1 MQLSKLNNNIS
12 WAFKYRFKSERNYLP
27 ENGKTILVID
37 DEELLIKICE
47 MMLKRLGHYV
57 FKAYSGS
64 DGIKIFEANKNK
76 IDLIISD
83 MNMPEMNGQEVIDRL
98 RKIDR
103 NVKVLLSSGALSDS
117 DEKDVISEAMSLE
130 NVKKFTSEGNV
141 VKTIYVPNRL
151 LNFVVK

>member
-12 WAFKYRFKSERNYLP
+12 GAFKYRSKSERDYLP

-47 MMLKRLGHYV
+47 MMLKRLGHKV
-57 FKAYSGS
+57 FKAHSGS
-64 DGIKIFEANKNK
+64 EGLKIFETNRNQ

-83 MNMPEMNGQEVIDRL
+83 MNMPEMDGQEVIAKL

-103 NVKVLLSSGALSDS
+103 NVKVLLSSGALLDS
-117 DEKDVISEAMSLE
+117 DEKDVIKRGFNGLLKKPYKIRSLSDKMTE
-130 NVKKFTSEGNV
+130 
-141 VKTIYVPNRL
+141 IL
-151 LNFVVK
+151 D